1 MQAPDDNLDTL
12 QDVASRAFRCKNGPL
27 GFGDHHNRSSEVKV
41 SKCKPFP

>member
-12 QDVASRAFRCKNGPL
+12 QDVESRAFGCKNGPL
-27 GFGDHHNRSSEVKV
+27 GFGDHHNRSSKVKV